1 METARCQ
8 TTRSI
13 TKNKKTKFSHPQ
25 KQPKVR
31 KMGTMVQHPF
41 KFRKSHKL
49 RNYGFFDVRGLFTED
64 WRQLFI
70 SVGAPNVKS
79 PLKMSA
85 VSAQISAGSRFR
97 KSLLHGRLTKF
108 LYSAVNYCSLIAYK
122 TNGHKRPPTFIN
134 REFWENLCKTHAISE
149 ILAFSVRP
157 LFWRAYAISACH
169 SLCKSRVWKIQP

>member
-1 METARCQ
+1 MLEV
-8 TTRSI
+8 
-13 TKNKKTKFSHPQ
+13 NKKSKFSHPQ

-64 WRQLFI
+64 RRLLFI

-85 VSAQISAGSRFR
+85 VSAQFSAEARFR
-97 KSLLHGRLTKF
+97 KSLLHGRLTKI
-108 LYSAVNYCSLIAYK
+108 LYAAIFTRRYDFNSPPRRENSTISPSASW
-122 TNGHKRPPTFIN
+122 GQGFI
-134 REFWENLCKTHAISE
+134 
-149 ILAFSVRP
+149 ILPS
-157 LFWRAYAISACH
+157 SAECGR
-169 SLCKSRVWKIQP
+169 SWL